1 MAQTTEN
8 TDRISERRKKREKK
22 QKRSWI
28 FKIVFILIGIYFIS
42 LLIPGLHKPLTTYTA
57 QTGTIEEFITA
68 DGYIFRDQSVLNAPQ
83 DGIFRSEVQE
93 GDRVN
98 EGEVV
103 AYIYQSDVDPAVVSE
118 IRDLEEQIAALEE
131 DNGREIYANT
141 VVSVEQR
148 IADVVKE
155 LKTQRSAQN
164 LQAVG
169 DLKTEL
175 NQLIDKKRAIT
186 GERPADEELLA
197 TLKDRLAGLEA
208 GIDSERVPVVAPVG
222 GIYTSRIDGFE
233 DALQLSA
240 AESLTPGTL
249 EALDQQVPA
258 DVAAVQKDQPV
269 CKIVNNYTWCFAANF
284 DEAETQNLTVG
295 QSVRL
300 RFYDM
305 TDSTIY
311 GVIQSISMPE
321 RGKVTV
327 VISTN
332 RYVESIYSTSRAAAE
347 VLTASFEGIKIPAQ
361 SLRVQN
367 EQTGVYVVRLD
378 AAHFVPVNL
387 LYKNDEW
394 AIVSAVLDT
403 NAAYTLQIYDEVI
416 VEGRDIEEGKVVR

>member
-186 GERPADEELLA
+186 GERPADEELLT

-233 DALQLSA
+233 DALQLRA

>member
-57 QTGTIEEFITA
+57 QTGPIEEFITA

-186 GERPADEELLA
+186 GERPADEELLT

-233 DALQLSA
+233 DALQLRA

>member
-186 GERPADEELLA
+186 GERPADEELLT

-233 DALQLSA
+233 DALQLRA

-321 RGKVTV
+321 RGKVAI